1 MQQPLLLA
9 ALSALYSLE
18 SVIADEKHCKEHV
31 CWSMNQPDRQIAA
44 EFLDVSSSAK
54 CSSWHLLL
62 AALSAPFTATN
73 RRRMT

>member
-18 SVIADEKHCKEHV
+18 SMIADEKHCMKHV

-44 EFLDVSSSAK
+44 EFLGVSSSAK
-54 CSSWHLLL
+54 CSSWRLLL
-62 AALSAPFTATN
+62 AALWAPFTATN
-73 RRRMT
+73 RRLLT

>member
-18 SVIADEKHCKEHV
+18 SVIADEKHCMKHG
-31 CWSMNQPDRQIAA
+31 CWSMNQLDRQIAA

-54 CSSWHLLL
+54 CSSCQLLL
-62 AALSAPFTATN
+62 AALPAPFTATN
-73 RRRMT
+73 RRSLT